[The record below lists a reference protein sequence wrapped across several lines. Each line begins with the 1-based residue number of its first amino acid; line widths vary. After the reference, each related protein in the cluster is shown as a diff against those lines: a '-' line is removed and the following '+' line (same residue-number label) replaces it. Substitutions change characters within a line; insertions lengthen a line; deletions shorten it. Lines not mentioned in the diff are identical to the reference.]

1 MNSNRTTGFDTLRAD
16 QLTNG
21 STDHKSALEQ
31 IQQRRRSGHDVAES
45 SGWWVEL
52 FSLSVRCA
60 KYLAERETSGNL
72 GM

>member
-1 MNSNRTTGFDTLRAD
+1 ML
-16 QLTNG
+16 L
-21 STDHKSALEQ
+21 
-31 IQQRRRSGHDVAES
+31 ES
-45 SGWWVEL
+45 SGVGHTF